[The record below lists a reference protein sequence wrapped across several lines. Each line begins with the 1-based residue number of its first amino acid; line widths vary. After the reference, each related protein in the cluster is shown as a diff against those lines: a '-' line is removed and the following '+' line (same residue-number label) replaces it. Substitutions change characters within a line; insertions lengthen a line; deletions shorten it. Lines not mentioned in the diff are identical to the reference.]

1 MQNLTWNDVKRKL
14 KTVRSIFLPEA
25 VLTFCYQVEVPLI
38 TVCFCLS
45 KWRHPFQWVSQSIT
59 WMFQGWSFREAFGQQ
74 FQKPGLPFSI
84 NLIWIRINYRFIST
98 RRDIFLES
106 MIKTDCQ
113 CKISTTTCLCVLTI
127 SQGILKSWVPYV
139 NHFDI
144 LTKTSILHSLR
155 VKDFSQPRK
164 RWVCHSQWE

>member
-14 KTVRSIFLPEA
+14 QTVRSIFLPEA

-106 MIKTDCQ
+106 MIKT
-113 CKISTTTCLCVLTI
+113 KIVNVRFPQPHVYVCSPFHKAHLSLESLTWITST
-127 SQGILKSWVPYV
+127 S
-139 NHFDI
+139 
-144 LTKTSILHSLR
+144 
-155 VKDFSQPRK
+155 
-164 RWVCHSQWE
+164 